1 MTQATIVEEGDGMA
15 TPEERMRILKMID
28 DGKISGEEGAKL
40 LAALGGDR
48 SGAGKGESERR
59 NRWLRIKVTD
69 LRTGRSKANV
79 TIPLG
84 LLDAGLRIGAHYAPE
99 VGGVDLEDLRT
110 AIRSG
115 LTGKLV
121 DVTDDED
128 GEHVEIYVD

>member
-1 MTQATIVEEGDGMA
+1 MTLEEGEEMA

-28 DGKISGEEGAKL
+28 DGKISAEDGAKL
-40 LAALGGDR
+40 LAALGGEKSSASQTETGR
-48 SGAGKGESERR
+48 Q

-84 LLDAGLRIGAHYAPE
+84 LLDAGLRIGAYFAPE
-99 VGGVDLEDLRT
+99 MNGVDLDELRN

-121 DVTDDED
+121 DVMDDED